1 REQLAKPYLLERA
14 VLEDIVRDLYEKQQ
28 EEIRASHI
36 LVRVDENAAP
46 EDTLRAY
53 ERLAAVRD
61 SVLAGADFAEMAA
74 RHSEDPSAV
83 QNRGDLGYFS
93 GGRMIQAF
101 EEQAYGTPVGGVSG
115 IFRTSFGYHI

>member
-1 REQLAKPYLLERA
+1 IRQEVDDYREQLAKPYLLERT

-36 LVRVDENAAP
+36 LLRVDENAAP

-53 ERLAAVRD
+53 ERLHAIRD
-61 SVLAGADFAEMAA
+61 SLLAGADFEAMAV
-74 RHSEDPSAV
+74 RHSEDPSV
-83 QNRGDLGYFS
+83 EQNRGDLNYFS

-101 EEQAYGTPVGGVSG
+101 EEQAYATPVGEVS
-115 IFRTSFGYHI
+115 